1 MVKLKIYK
9 IIHTEN
15 PIYFLILSVYL
26 LDLMKWK
33 ILYLFL
39 VKPSTWTWFQM
50 LDLVFRVEIA
60 VCLSPNPVVVSITC
74 YNN

>member
-1 MVKLKIYK
+1 MVKLLLFP
-9 IIHTEN
+9 N
-15 PIYFLILSVYL
+15 LICLSSRS
-26 LDLMKWK
+26 DEMKD
-33 ILYLFL
+33 IVFFL